1 MRKATQQNSPVKK
14 KVLSLLVIEDNP
26 SDFLII
32 EQMLRSLGDNAFSVE
47 HAVDC
52 KSAERFLL
60 NGTFDLILLDLML
73 PDSDGIDS
81 FFRIKSKSNQQPILI
96 LSGVKDADL
105 ALRAVQNGAQDYLMK
120 GDFDDKWLVKAIR
133 YAIERHRLETEALQK
148 DQLYRHLFEE
158 NPLPHFIW
166 NPNDKTILYAN
177 KAASEKYGY
186 AENEWQKVSFDQLFE
201 QSDNLIKLLKTEE
214 PKELIKNYKK
224 DQSPLWIHLKNF
236 PYNFQGN
243 KVTLSII
250 EDKTNDKSREA
261 EISFQSE
268 ILAHVRDVVIVTDH
282 NHKIV
287 FWNVGAEDVLGFK
300 ADEVKGKKISQL
312 VADIYADD
320 LEAFSKE
327 TMNGS
332 DQKRLFS
339 FVSKDVRLLLL
350 DLHSS
355 PMRNNSHMRGAVHV
369 AKDVTSSNKLIES
382 QRETVATLNTLFNN
396 VEQSVFLLDALGKI
410 RSFNASATKYA
421 VQFLGREIK
430 LFDEFV
436 QLFSPNIIGLVKE
449 KVHESLINKA
459 SLQFDVEIKFS
470 SNKSHWF
477 ILQFNPMKT
486 DDNEI
491 IGLCVGMINITDKK
505 VNEARLFKQFKEIED
520 ANKQLDQFVY
530 AASHDLR
537 APLNSVLGLINLS
550 KLEEPPTSVVEY
562 LDLMEKS
569 INQLDDLIKDFL
581 NYSRNQR
588 MGEQYAPIDLRKL
601 TNNLIENLRYTDKAE
616 LINWQ
621 IEIEPHFEFISDEPR
636 FKMALSNLL
645 SNAIRYH
652 DYGKKD
658 HLFVRI
664 KAENKDGKSIIS
676 ISDNGIGIEESKQH
690 HLFEMFYRASNRPG
704 GTGLGLY
711 LVKQIVEK
719 LQGTVSFT
727 SEFGMGT
734 TFTIELNDQL
744 SA

>member
-1 MRKATQQNSPVKK
+1 MNK
-14 KVLSLLVIEDNP
+14 KVLSLLVVEDNP

-32 EQMLRSLGDNAFSVE
+32 EQMLRSDAESAFTTMHVTSCE
-47 HAVDC
+47 
-52 KSAERFLL
+52 SAENLL
-60 NGTFDLILLDLML
+60 AVHGFDLILLDLML
-73 PDSDGIDS
+73 PDSEGIDT
-81 FFRIKSKSNQQPILI
+81 FFRIKSNNNQPPILI
-96 LSGVKDADL
+96 LSGVKDAEL
-105 ALRAVQNGAQDYLMK
+105 ALKAVQNGAQDYLMK
-120 GDFDDKWLVKAIR
+120 GDFDDKWLVKSIQ
-133 YAIERHRLETEALQK
+133 YAVERHRLETEALQK

-158 NPLPHFIW
+158 NPLAHFIW
-166 NPNDKTILYAN
+166 NPTDKRILYAN

-186 AENEWQKVSFDQLFE
+186 TESEWPKLSFDQLFE
-201 QSDNLIKLLKTEE
+201 QTDNLQNILKVEE
-214 PKELIKNYKK
+214 PKELIKNFRK
-224 DQSPLWIHLKNF
+224 DHSSLWVHLKNF
-236 PYNFQGN
+236 PYDFQGK
-243 KVTLSII
+243 KVTLSIV
-250 EDKTNDKSREA
+250 EDKTNDKSKEA
-261 EISFQSE
+261 EISFQAE
-268 ILAHVRDVVIVTDH
+268 ILSHVRDVVIVTDH
-282 NHKIV
+282 NHKVV
-287 FWNVGAEDVLGFK
+287 FWNVGAEQILGYQ
-300 ADEVKGKKISQL
+300 ASEVKGKKISQL
-312 VADIYADD
+312 VADIYADE
-320 LEAFSKE
+320 LETFARDS
-327 TMNGS
+327 MNGA
-332 DQKRLFS
+332 DQKRLFG
-339 FVSKDVRLLLL
+339 FVSKNVNLHLL

-369 AKDVTSSNKLIES
+369 AKDVTTSNKLIES

-421 VQFLGREIK
+421 IQFIGKEIK
-430 LFDEFV
+430 LYDDFIS
-436 QLFSPNIIGLVKE
+436 LFSDNIVGLVKE
-449 KVHESLINKA
+449 KVQESFTSKT

-470 SNKSHWF
+470 SSKSNWF
-477 ILQFNPMKT
+477 IMQLNPMKT

-588 MGEQYAPIDLRKL
+588 MGEQYAPIELRKL
-601 TNNLIENLRYTDKAE
+601 VNGLIDNLRFTEKADK
-616 LINWQ
+616 IDWQ
-621 IEIEPHFEFISDEPR
+621 IEIEPDFEFISDEPR

-652 DYGKKD
+652 DYD
-658 HLFVRI
+658 HKNQLFVRV
-664 KAENKDGKSIIS
+664 KAEKKQGVTFIS

-711 LVKQIVEK
+711 LVKQITEK
-719 LQGTVSFT
+719 LGGHITFK
-727 SEFGMGT
+727 SEFGVGT
-734 TFTIELNDQL
+734 TFTIAFSEQ
-744 SA
+744 SGA